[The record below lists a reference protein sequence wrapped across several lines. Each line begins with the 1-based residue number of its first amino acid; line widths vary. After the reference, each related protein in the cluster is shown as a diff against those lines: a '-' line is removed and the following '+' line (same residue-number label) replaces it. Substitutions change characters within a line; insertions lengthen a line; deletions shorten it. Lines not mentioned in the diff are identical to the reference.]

1 MNLNFCKLFCK
12 STLMAA
18 FMAAASA
25 GPIYDIVAGF
35 SNTSNP
41 SGVWSYYYTSSA
53 TGTGGT
59 AFSNT
64 SVFNTQ
70 PAWVS
75 TSGGIAQNDIS
86 IVANTSGGTLAAN
99 SIENLPNNTLNLN
112 PLLSNVEVVF
122 TAPAAGSYTIAGIF
136 LDDELASGTA
146 HEVDLFDNGTNIFSG
161 TISLSQISDAFNVT
175 ETLGAGDTIV
185 FFVTTPGSGAADYN
199 TGLQATI
206 TQNASASVPE
216 PATIALLGAGLA
228 GLAMFRRRS
237 AR

>member
-1 MNLNFCKLFCK
+1 MTFSFRSLFYK
-12 STLMAA
+12 SILIAGFT
-18 FMAAASA
+18 AAASA
-25 GPIYDIVAGF
+25 GTVYDIVAGF
-35 SNTSNP
+35 SNGSNP
-41 SGVWSYYYTSSA
+41 NGVWSYDYTSSA

-86 IVANTSGGTLAAN
+86 IVGNTSGGTLAAN

-146 HEVDLFDNGTNIFSG
+146 HEVDLFDNGTNIFSS
-161 TISLSQISDAFNVT
+161 TISLSQTSDAFNVT
-175 ETLGAGDTIV
+175 EALGAGDTIV

-206 TQNASASVPE
+206 TQNASGSVPE
-216 PATIALLGAGLA
+216 PGTTALLGAGLA